1 MAPSGPLTPTAL
13 RKDGPDR
20 LVIEWGDGHRGVYTW
35 RHLRENC
42 PCASC
47 REEKSQ
53 PANPLRVLKPGELLP
68 PAPTAMPAVGRYAYK
83 IVWNDGHETG
93 IYTLEYL
100 RSLCQCPQC
109 QKTTANEPRP

>member
-1 MAPSGPLTPTAL
+1 MAPSGPQPLAPTIL

-20 LVIEWGDGHRGVYTW
+20 LVIEWNDGHRSVYTW
-35 RHLRENC
+35 RHLREHC

-47 REEKSQ
+47 REEQ
-53 PANPLRVLKPGELLP
+53 GRPPDPLRMLKPGELLP

-100 RSLCQCPQC
+100 RSLCQCPEC
-109 QKTTANEPRP
+109 TVRRGE